1 MRMDR
6 PNRLYSEWEL
16 WTQETQSPWIF
27 LCEALEMTHV
37 SIFCLIVSALDADSL
52 NWLLKCKY
60 SLIKQLKSVKS
71 AVSLSLKRRLLLLH
85 MRFLEPAWCRSELE
99 TEVCTLDQVPEPQR
113 PLPFPVLLT
122 SFMHESQ
129 QHPETEAPL
138 LPPPLSVTT
147 YSLTG
152 QPLSPGFETKI
163 SFAYFRTP
171 LAFSRTPSAFIPPRR
186 LASSLWLPGDW
197 SHL

>member
-1 MRMDR
+1 M
-6 PNRLYSEWEL
+6 
-16 WTQETQSPWIF
+16 
-27 LCEALEMTHV
+27 
-37 SIFCLIVSALDADSL
+37 
-52 NWLLKCKY
+52 
-60 SLIKQLKSVKS
+60 
-71 AVSLSLKRRLLLLH
+71 
-85 MRFLEPAWCRSELE
+85 
-99 TEVCTLDQVPEPQR
+99 CTLDQVPEPQR

-186 LASSLWLPGDW
+186 LASSLWLPGDC